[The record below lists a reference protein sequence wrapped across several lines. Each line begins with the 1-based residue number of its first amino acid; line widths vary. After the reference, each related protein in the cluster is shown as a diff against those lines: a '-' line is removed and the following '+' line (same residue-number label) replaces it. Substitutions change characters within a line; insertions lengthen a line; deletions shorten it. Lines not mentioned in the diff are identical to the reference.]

1 MEIEIDLY
9 RDWVAHLKNELVAF
23 GYDTTRMQSP
33 EAVVRTYLNLTKRL
47 VRPSPRTVLKAHSF
61 TCPPDLA
68 AGLTE
73 VERKISSGEDLSP
86 HLSRQLRKPSFNDPL
101 LNDWGIHHV
110 HLGTT
115 LDSDGFVVRTGSI
128 LFARFNNTNAYLIDV
143 LPHGSW
149 SLQRLVKELHDN
161 WPASIKNFRLNG
173 KFGLAT
179 PVSDKDVATLRKRNL
194 NTMVDLGG
202 GVVYAPIGGGYSDSG
217 LSTEVVRNSD
227 WYAWRLRQM
236 QQAIVQ
242 DIETI
247 AKEAALKG
255 VTFPARPRFE
265 LQIDNGDLYAVEV
278 NCMVVVPLGE
288 L

>member
-1 MEIEIDLY
+1 MEIDLY
-9 RDWVAHLKNELVAF
+9 RDWVAHLKNELAAF
-23 GYDTTRMQSP
+23 GYDTTQMQSP
-33 EAVVRTYLNLTKRL
+33 EAVVHTFLNLTKRL
-47 VRPSPRTVLKAHSF
+47 VRPSPRTVLKTQNFS
-61 TCPPDLA
+61 CPPDLA

-73 VERKISSGEDLSP
+73 VERKISSGKDLSP
-86 HLSRQLRKPSFNDPL
+86 HLSRLLRNPSFNDPL

-115 LDSDGFVVRTGSI
+115 LDSDGFVVRTGSV
-128 LFARFNNTNAYLIDV
+128 LFARLDNTNAYLINV

-161 WPASIKNFRLNG
+161 WPASIKHFRLNG
-173 KFGLAT
+173 VLGLAT
-179 PVSDKDVATLRKRNL
+179 SVSDKDVATLRKGNV

-202 GVVYAPIGGGYSDSG
+202 GVVYAPIGGGYSTSG
-217 LSTEVVRNSD
+217 LSTEVVIQSD
-227 WYAWRLRQM
+227 RCVRRLRQM

-242 DIETI
+242 DIQTI
-247 AKEAALKG
+247 AKEATAKG
-255 VTFPARPRFE
+255 VTFPECPRFE

-278 NCMVVVPLGE
+278 NCMVAVPLGE

>member
-1 MEIEIDLY
+1 MEIDLY
-9 RDWVAHLKNELVAF
+9 RDWVAHLKNELAAF
-23 GYDTTRMQSP
+23 GYDTTQMQSP
-33 EAVVRTYLNLTKRL
+33 EAVVHTFLNLTKRL
-47 VRPSPRTVLKAHSF
+47 VRPSPRTVLKTRNFS
-61 TCPPDLA
+61 CPPELA
-68 AGLTE
+68 TGLSE

-86 HLSRQLRKPSFNDPL
+86 HLSRLLRNPSFNDPL

-115 LDSDGFVVRTGSI
+115 LDSDGFVSRRGPV
-128 LFARFNNTNAYLIDV
+128 LFARFDNTNAYLIDV

-161 WPASIKNFRLNG
+161 WPASINHFRLNG
-173 KFGLAT
+173 VLGLAIS
-179 PVSDKDVATLRKRNL
+179 VSDKDVATLRKGNV

-202 GVVYAPIGGGYSDSG
+202 GIVYAPIGGGYSTSG
-217 LSTEVVRNSD
+217 LSMEVVIQSD
-227 WYAWRLRQM
+227 RYARRLHQM

-242 DIETI
+242 GIEAI
-247 AKEAALKG
+247 AKDATAKG
-255 VTFPARPRFE
+255 VAFPECPRFE

-278 NCMVVVPLGE
+278 NCMVAVPLGE

>member
-1 MEIEIDLY
+1 MEIDLY

-23 GYDTTRMQSP
+23 GYDTTQMQSP
-33 EAVVRTYLNLTKRL
+33 EAVVHTFLNLTKRL
-47 VRPSPRTVLKAHSF
+47 VRPSPRAVLKTHSF
-61 TCPPDLA
+61 SCPPDLA

-86 HLSRQLRKPSFNDPL
+86 HLSRLLRNPSFNDPL

-115 LDSDGFVVRTGSI
+115 VDSDGFVVRTGPV
-128 LFARFNNTNAYLIDV
+128 LFARFDNTNAYLIDV

-161 WPASIKNFRLNG
+161 WPASIKHFRLNG
-173 KFGLAT
+173 VLGLAT
-179 PVSDKDVATLRKRNL
+179 SVSDKDVATLRKGNV

-202 GVVYAPIGGGYSDSG
+202 GVVYAPIGGGYSTSG
-217 LSTEVVRNSD
+217 LSTEVVIQSD
-227 WYAWRLRQM
+227 RYAMRLRQM

-242 DIETI
+242 DIEAI
-247 AKEAALKG
+247 AKEATSKG
-255 VTFPARPRFE
+255 VAFPERPRFE

-278 NCMVVVPLGE
+278 NCMVAVPLGE

>member
-1 MEIEIDLY
+1 MEIDLY
-9 RDWVAHLKNELVAF
+9 RDWVTHLKNELAAF
-23 GYDTTRMQSP
+23 GYDTTQMQSP
-33 EAVVRTYLNLTKRL
+33 ESAVHTFLNLTKRL
-47 VRPSPRTVLKAHSF
+47 VTPTPRTVLKAQNFS
-61 TCPPDLA
+61 CPPELA

-86 HLSRQLRKPSFNDPL
+86 HLSRLLRNPSFNDPL

-115 LDSDGFVVRTGSI
+115 VDSDGFVVRTGPV
-128 LFARFNNTNAYLIDV
+128 LFARFDNVNAYLIDV

-161 WPASIKNFRLNG
+161 WPDSIKYFRLNG
-173 KFGLAT
+173 VLGLAMS
-179 PVSDKDVATLRKRNL
+179 VSDKDVATLRKGNV

-202 GVVYAPIGGGYSDSG
+202 GIVYALIGGGYSTSG
-217 LSTEVVRNSD
+217 LSTEVVIQSD
-227 WYAWRLRQM
+227 RYARRLRQM

-242 DIETI
+242 NIEAI
-247 AKEAALKG
+247 AREATAKG
-255 VTFPARPRFE
+255 VAFPKRPRFE
-265 LQIDNGDLYAVEV
+265 LQIDDGNLYAVEV
-278 NCMVVVPLGE
+278 NCTIAVPLGK